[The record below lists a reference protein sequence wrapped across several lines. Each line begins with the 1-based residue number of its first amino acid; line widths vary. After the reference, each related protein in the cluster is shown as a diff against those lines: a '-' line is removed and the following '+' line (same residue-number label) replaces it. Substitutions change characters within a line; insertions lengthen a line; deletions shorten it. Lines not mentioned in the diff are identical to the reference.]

1 MNNQLLLPLV
11 IYLAGVFAI
20 AFFSRHKT
28 SGQGFLNEYFLGG
41 RSMGGF
47 VLAMTL
53 AATYAS
59 ASSFIGGPGAA
70 YKLGLGWVLLAMIQ
84 LPATWLTLGVLGKK
98 FAIEARRHNAL
109 TLNDMLYARFKSRSV
124 VILASSALLL
134 AFFGTMVVQFVG
146 GARLLQTVT
155 GLSYQHGLMIF
166 AVTVGLYTTIGGF
179 RAVVLTDTVQ
189 GIMMLIGTFVL
200 LAGIIHAGGSIG
212 ALVTELHHI
221 DPALITPYGPDQ
233 FLSQPFM
240 LSFWILV
247 CFGVIG
253 LPHAA
258 VRCMSYKDSQSLHKG
273 IVFSTIMMALLMFG
287 THLSGALGRAIVPE
301 LSSPDQIMP
310 TLMITVLPPLL
321 AGVFLAGPMAAIM
334 SSIDS
339 QLIQASATLL
349 KDLYL
354 NYINP
359 QLVQQPQGERKLA
372 RLSLWV
378 TLIFALLVFFAAT
391 NPPEMII
398 WLNLMALGGLQA
410 VFLWP
415 LVLGLYWK
423 KASSAGALSSMVI
436 GLTTYICLMWLKPDL
451 AGIHPIVPT
460 LVGGLISFIVISYL
474 KPDPDKGIKL
484 DNDHLLKAQH

>member
-1 MNNQLLLPLV
+1 MNSQILIPLA
-11 IYLAGVFAI
+11 IYLLAVFAL
-20 AFFSRHKT
+20 AFFSQRKST
-28 SGQGFLNEYFLGG
+28 SSKGFLSEYLLGN

-53 AATYAS
+53 AATYSS

-70 YKLGLGWVLLAMIQ
+70 YKMGLGWVLLAMIQ
-84 LPATWLTLGVLGKK
+84 LPAAWLTLGVLGKK

-109 TLNDMLYARFKSRSV
+109 TLNDILYARYKNKAV
-124 VILASSALLL
+124 VIFASLALLL

-155 GLSYQHGLMIF
+155 GLPYSQGLMIF

-179 RAVVLTDTVQ
+179 RAVAMTDTLQ
-189 GIMMLIGTFVL
+189 GVMMIIGTIAL
-200 LAGIIHAGGSIG
+200 LAGVVHVGGGVGELI
-212 ALVTELHHI
+212 TELHHI
-221 DPALITPYGPDQ
+221 DPSLITPFGPDN

-258 VRCMSYKDSQSLHKG
+258 VRCMAYKDSRSLHRG
-273 IVFSTIMMALLMFG
+273 MVISTAMVAFLMLG
-287 THLSGALGRAIVPE
+287 MHLSGALGRAIVPDIA
-301 LSSPDQIMP
+301 SPDQIMP
-310 TLMITVLPPLL
+310 TLMMTVLSPWV
-321 AGVFLAGPMAAIM
+321 AGIFLAGPMAAIM

-359 QLVQQPQGERKLA
+359 KAAEGPNANKHLSK
-372 RLSLWV
+372 LSLWV
-378 TLIFALLVFFAAT
+378 TGIFSVLVFIAAT

-398 WLNLMALGGLQA
+398 WLNLLAFGGMQA

-415 LVLGLYWK
+415 LVLGLYWE
-423 KASSAGALSSMVI
+423 KASATGALASMVS
-436 GLTTYICLMWLKPDL
+436 GLVCYISLSIIKPDL
-451 AGIHPIVPT
+451 GGLHAIVPT
-460 LVGGLISFIVISYL
+460 LGVGLVAFVLGSLT
-474 KPDPDKGIKL
+474 KPALVTAP
-484 DNDHLLKAQH
+484 QH

>member
-1 MNNQLLLPLV
+1 MNNQLLLPLI
-11 IYLAGVFAI
+11 IYLAAVFAI
-20 AFFSRHKT
+20 AFFSRRRT
-28 SGQGFLNEYFLGG
+28 TDGGFLNEYFLGG

-84 LPATWLTLGVLGKK
+84 LPATWLTLGILGKK

-124 VILASSALLL
+124 VILASTSLLL

-155 GLSYQHGLMIF
+155 GLSYQHGLMLF
-166 AVTVGLYTTIGGF
+166 AFTVGLYTTIGGF
-179 RAVVLTDTVQ
+179 RAVVMTDTVQ

-200 LAGIIHAGGSIG
+200 LAGVIHAGGSLG
-212 ALVTELHHI
+212 TLVTELHRI

-273 IVFSTIMMALLMFG
+273 IVLSTI
-287 THLSGALGRAIVPE
+287 
-301 LSSPDQIMP
+301 
-310 TLMITVLPPLL
+310 
-321 AGVFLAGPMAAIM
+321 
-334 SSIDS
+334 IDGFV
-339 QLIQASATLL
+339 
-349 KDLYL
+349 DVWY
-354 NYINP
+354 
-359 QLVQQPQGERKLA
+359 
-372 RLSLWV
+372 
-378 TLIFALLVFFAAT
+378 
-391 NPPEMII
+391 
-398 WLNLMALGGLQA
+398 
-410 VFLWP
+410 
-415 LVLGLYWK
+415 
-423 KASSAGALSSMVI
+423 
-436 GLTTYICLMWLKPDL
+436 
-451 AGIHPIVPT
+451 
-460 LVGGLISFIVISYL
+460 SFIGSIRARYRAGSY
-474 KPDPDKGIKL
+474 
-484 DNDHLLKAQH
+484 

>member
-1 MNNQLLLPLV
+1 MNSQLLIPL
-11 IYLAGVFAI
+11 ILYLAAVFGLAL
-20 AFFSRHKT
+20 FTRRHHKR
-28 SGQGFLNEYFLGG
+28 GKGFLNEYLVGN

-70 YKLGLGWVLLAMIQ
+70 YKMGLGWVLLAMIQ
-84 LPATWLTLGVLGKK
+84 LPAAWLTLGVLGKK

-109 TLNDMLYARFKSRSV
+109 TLNDILYARYKNRAV
-124 VILASSALLL
+124 VIFASLALLL

-155 GLSYQHGLMIF
+155 GLSYSHGLMLF

-179 RAVVLTDTVQ
+179 RAVVMTDTVQ
-189 GIMMLIGTFVL
+189 GVMMIIGTIAL
-200 LAGIIHAGGSIG
+200 LVGIVHAGGSIG
-212 ALVTELHHI
+212 ELVTELHHI
-221 DPALITPYGPDQ
+221 DPELVTPFGPGN

-240 LSFWILV
+240 LSFWVLV

-258 VRCMSYKDSQSLHKG
+258 VRCMSYKDSNSLHKG
-273 IVFSTIMMALLMFG
+273 MVISTAMVAFLMLG
-287 THLSGALGRAIVPE
+287 MHLAGALGRAIVPDIAT
-301 LSSPDQIMP
+301 PDQIMP
-310 TLMITVLPPLL
+310 TLMVTVLPPVV
-321 AGVFLAGPMAAIM
+321 AGIFLAGPMAAIM
-334 SSIDS
+334 STIDS

-359 QLVQQPQGERKLA
+359 KAAEGPEADSRLPK
-372 RLSLWV
+372 LSLWV
-378 TLIFALLVFFAAT
+378 TGIFSALVFVAAT
-391 NPPEMII
+391 NPPDMII
-398 WLNLMALGGLQA
+398 WLNLLAFGGMQA

-423 KASSAGALSSMVI
+423 KASATGAFASMVS
-436 GLTTYICLMWLKPDL
+436 GLGCYISLSLVKPDL
-451 AGIHPIVPT
+451 GGMHAIVPT
-460 LVGGLISFIVISYL
+460 LALGLVTFVLGSMA
-474 KPDPDKGIKL
+474 KPVSAPSP
-484 DNDHLLKAQH
+484 QHQL

>member
-1 MNNQLLLPLV
+1 MNSQLLIPLV
-11 IYLAGVFAI
+11 IYLLAVFAV
-20 AFFSRHKT
+20 ALFARQKRTQS
-28 SGQGFLNEYFLGG
+28 SNFLSEYLLGN

-59 ASSFIGGPGAA
+59 ASTFIGGPGAA
-70 YKLGLGWVLLAMIQ
+70 YKMGLGWVLLAMIQ
-84 LPATWLTLGVLGKK
+84 LPAAWLTLGVLGKK

-109 TLNDMLYARFKSRSV
+109 TLNDILFARYRSRTV
-124 VILASSALLL
+124 VIFASLALLL

-146 GARLLQTVT
+146 GARLLQTMT
-155 GLSYQHGLMIF
+155 GLSYQQGLMMF

-179 RAVVLTDTVQ
+179 RAVVMTDTIQ
-189 GIMMLIGTFVL
+189 GIMMIIGTIAL
-200 LAGIIHAGGSIG
+200 LVGIVHAGGSVG
-212 ALVTELHHI
+212 ELVNELHHI
-221 DPALITPYGPDQ
+221 DPALITPFGPDN

-258 VRCMSYKDSQSLHKG
+258 VRCMSYKDSGSLHKG
-273 IVFSTIMMALLMFG
+273 MVISTAMVAFLMLG
-287 THLSGALGRAIVPE
+287 MHLAGALGRAIVPDIA
-301 LSSPDQIMP
+301 SPDQIMP
-310 TLMITVLPPLL
+310 TLMMTVLPPVV

-334 SSIDS
+334 STIDS

-359 QLVQQPQGERKLA
+359 KAAEKADVEKRLP

-378 TLIFALLVFFAAT
+378 TGIFSALVFVAAM
-391 NPPEMII
+391 NPPDMLI
-398 WLNLMALGGLQA
+398 WLNLLAFGGMQA

-423 KASSAGALSSMVI
+423 KASAIGALASMFT
-436 GLTTYICLMWLKPDL
+436 GLTTYASLAILKPDMGGVH
-451 AGIHPIVPT
+451 AIVPT
-460 LVGGLISFIVISYL
+460 LAIGLVAFVAGSL
-474 KPDPDKGIKL
+474 AKPVMASEPPQT
-484 DNDHLLKAQH
+484 A

>member
-1 MNNQLLLPLV
+1 MNIQILIPLV
-11 IYLAGVFAI
+11 LYVLGVFAV
-20 AFFSRHKT
+20 AFFTRRHQQ
-28 SGQGFLNEYFLGG
+28 SGKFLSEYFVGN

-70 YKLGLGWVLLAMIQ
+70 YKMGLGWVLLAMIQ

-109 TLNDMLYARFKSRSV
+109 TLNDILYARFKNRNV
-124 VILASSALLL
+124 VIFASLALLL

-155 GLSYQHGLMIF
+155 GLPYQASLLIF
-166 AVTVGLYTTIGGF
+166 ACTVGLYTTIGGF
-179 RAVVLTDTVQ
+179 RAVVLTDTIQ
-189 GIMMLIGTFVL
+189 GIMMVVGTL
-200 LAGIIHAGGSIG
+200 LLLYGIIHVGGGIG
-212 ALVTELHHI
+212 ELVTKMHAI
-221 DPALITPYGPDQ
+221 DPALVTPYGPNQ

-240 LSFWILV
+240 LSFWVLV

-258 VRCMSYKDSQSLHKG
+258 VRCMSYKDSPSLHKG
-273 IVFSTIMMALLMFG
+273 MVISTVVIAILMFG
-287 THLSGALGRAIVPE
+287 THTAGALGRAIVPDID
-301 LSSPDQIMP
+301 SPDQIMP
-310 TLMITVLPPLL
+310 TLMITVLSPVV

-334 SSIDS
+334 STIDS
-339 QLIQASATLL
+339 LLIQASATLL
-349 KDLYL
+349 KDLYI

-359 QLVQQPQGERKLA
+359 RAAEQHKADSKLN
-372 RLSLWV
+372 RLSLWI
-378 TLIFALLVFFAAT
+378 TGIFALLVFFAAT

-423 KASSAGALSSMVI
+423 RASAAGALSSMVI
-436 GLTTYICLMWLKPDL
+436 GLGCYIVLMVTKPDMGGVH
-451 AGIHPIVPT
+451 AIVPT
-460 LVGGLISFIVISYL
+460 LITGLVTFVSVSWW
-474 KPDPDKGIKL
+474 KPAPRPIESK
-484 DNDHLLKAQH
+484 